1 MWKERSNAFCDEGDV
16 SIALVCKN
24 TDVFISALST
34 LQDRVQNVCRKRGG
48 LTRIRYV
55 NLTEID
61 NVNGESTCKS
71 LPGIHAFT
79 ACDTVSSFAGKDKS
93 KAYKKVQEKDSYQ
106 ETFSLLGSDDFV
118 SSYFFSDNTTAWD

>member
-1 MWKERSNAFCDEGDV
+1 M
-16 SIALVCKN
+16 
-24 TDVFISALST
+24 
-34 LQDRVQNVCRKRGG
+34 CRKRGG

-79 ACDTVSSFAGKDKS
+79 GSDTVSLFAGKDKS
-93 KAYKKVQEKDSYQ
+93 KAYKKVQEKDSYE
-106 ETFSLLGSDDFV
+106 ETFSLLDSECHWRV
-118 SSYFFSDNTTAWD
+118 NL